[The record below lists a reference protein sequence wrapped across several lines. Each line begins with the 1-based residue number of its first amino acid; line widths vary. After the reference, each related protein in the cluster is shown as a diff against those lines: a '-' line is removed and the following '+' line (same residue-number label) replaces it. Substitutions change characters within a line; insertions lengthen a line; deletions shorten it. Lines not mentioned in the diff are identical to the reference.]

1 MTAAPPLWR
10 NRDFALLQAGQLLS
24 DAGTQST
31 TVAYPLL
38 VLAMTGSP
46 AQAGLVTF
54 ARLLPFGIFALPA
67 GLAADR
73 WSRKPLMIAADVV
86 RAAAMAILALGI
98 LHGGVGVR
106 GVLLAGLVE
115 GSGTTFFSAA
125 QAGAVRGAVSPRQ
138 LPAAA
143 GAQEARRALVRLGGA
158 PLGGALY
165 GWGRALPFLVDAGSY
180 LFSAVSLLAM
190 RSPFQGSRSRGPRSL
205 RARTTVRDLHPATA
219 ISRGPR
225 PVMAGF
231 RFLWGHPFLRTT
243 ALLYGIGNFLVPAML
258 LVVVVAG
265 RRQGLTG
272 LEIGLLSGTVGAG
285 TLVGSLASPIFRRL
299 LGLRAI
305 LLMELWTW
313 VGSWTFVI
321 WPNAYLLAAVLV
333 PFGIAAPVTDSVVVG
348 YRIAMTPDALLGRVE
363 SVRSS
368 ISLLV
373 SPLGPLVAGL
383 LLQSVSARLTVAL
396 LALVGLALAVWGTCS
411 PAIRQSPGLEELP
424 RIRAGRKPT

>member
-1 MTAAPPLWR
+1 MSAVPLWR
-10 NRDFALLQAGQLLS
+10 NREFALLQAGQLLS

-31 TVAYPLL
+31 TIAYPLL
-38 VLAMTGSP
+38 VLAISGSA

-54 ARLLPFGIFALPA
+54 ARLLPSGIFALPA

-73 WSRKPLMIAADVV
+73 WSRKHLMIAADVA
-86 RAAAMAILALGI
+86 RAAAMATLATVI
-98 LHGGVGVR
+98 LHGRASVAW
-106 GVLLAGLVE
+106 VLLAALLE

-125 QAGAVRGAVSPRQ
+125 QAGAVRGAVSLRQ

-143 GAQEARRALVRLGGA
+143 GVQEARRAVVRLGGA

-165 GWGRALPFLVDAGSY
+165 GWSRAMPFVVDAVSY
-180 LFSAVSLLAM
+180 VFSTVSLLAM
-190 RSPFQGSRSRGPRSL
+190 RAPFQEARSRDPRL
-205 RARTTVRDLHPATA
+205 AEGL
-219 ISRGPR
+219 
-225 PVMAGF
+225 
-231 RFLWGHPFLRTT
+231 RFLWAHPFLRTT
-243 ALLYGIGNFLVPAML
+243 ALLYAIGNFLVPAML

-265 RRQGLTG
+265 RRQGLTS

-299 LGLRAI
+299 LGVRAI

-313 VGSWTFVI
+313 LGSWIFVI
-321 WPNAYLLAAVLV
+321 WPNAFLLAAVLV

-373 SPLGPLVAGL
+373 SPLGPLAAGL
-383 LLQSVSARLTVAL
+383 LLESVSARTTVAL
-396 LALVGLALAVWGTCS
+396 LAVVGLALAVWGTLS
-411 PAIRQSPGLEELP
+411 PAIRRSPSLDEPGGLLRGP
-424 RIRAGRKPT
+424 LS